1 MPVGSQRF
9 DEAVLD
15 DIFGQMVIAQ
25 ALSCECHEHLEILEN
40 CIFNA
45 SHRGEGSSGAM
56 GRKQGLLDWWMD
68 HAKRTGYLES
78 CCTVRSSP
86 KGRRGTQ

>member
-1 MPVGSQRF
+1 MPVGGQRF

-25 ALSCECHEHLEILEN
+25 ALASKGHEHLEILEN

-45 SHRGEGSSGAM
+45 SHSDEPSSCAILRNFGFA
-56 GRKQGLLDWWMD
+56 L
-68 HAKRTGYLES
+68 AEF
-78 CCTVRSSP
+78 
-86 KGRRGTQ
+86 